1 MQSWEIKRSK
11 CSSPKVGDLG
21 WTNTKVEWSGP
32 KQIQISINWTVL
44 YQKQYG
50 NSDWRKETY
59 WCCQWCL
66 SGSYDLRR
74 ESIWPKAQYWS
85 QLAMSMATVVESG
98 TKRWQQGRDSCW
110 VSSVWALFGSCRQW
124 DCRLMVTSVWC
135 RWWDR
140 PLQRWLTGDAL

>member
-66 SGSYDLRR
+66 RAAMTWGGSLYDQKL
-74 ESIWPKAQYWS
+74 SIDHNWQC
-85 QLAMSMATVVESG
+85 
-98 TKRWQQGRDSCW
+98 RWRQWWKVAPRGGSKEETL
-110 VSSVWALFGSCRQW
+110 VGFLLFGSCRQW